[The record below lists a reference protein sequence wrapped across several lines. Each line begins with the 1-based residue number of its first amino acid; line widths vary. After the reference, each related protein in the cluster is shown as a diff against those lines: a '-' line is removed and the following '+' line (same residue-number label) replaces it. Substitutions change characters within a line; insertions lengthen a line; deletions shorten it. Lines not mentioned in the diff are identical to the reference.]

1 MTCFFSSNTYSDI
14 KTVFRNIWLIESMK
28 NDKLIITKNRSD
40 KVEVNLEG
48 KSKKPDRISLVRPIG
63 LLGPHSEEAT

>member
-1 MTCFFSSNTYSDI
+1 
-14 KTVFRNIWLIESMK
+14 MK